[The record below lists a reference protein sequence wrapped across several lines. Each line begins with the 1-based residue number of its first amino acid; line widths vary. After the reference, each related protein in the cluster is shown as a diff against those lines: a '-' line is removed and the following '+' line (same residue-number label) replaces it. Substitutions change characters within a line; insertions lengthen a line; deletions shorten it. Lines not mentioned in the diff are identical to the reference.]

1 MQKAMALAAAVC
13 TLAVATSANAQ
24 SWGVWVGNQAPYG
37 YVNRDGDD
45 WTVRAVCSGER
56 ARGLEGRV
64 RHEEEE
70 GELDPRT
77 ADRMHDAIDRLED
90 RSRDECEEGDRRSI
104 WRIAQQYDR
113 IQGWIENEAHG
124 SERSGW

>member
-1 MQKAMALAAAVC
+1 MRRQLALAAAAGA
-13 TLAVATSANAQ
+13 LALSSSAQAQ
-24 SWGVWVGNQAPYG
+24 GWGIWFGTRSTYG
-37 YVNRDGDD
+37 YAARGGDE
-45 WTVRAVCSGER
+45 WAVRAVCSGER
-56 ARGLEGRV
+56 ARRLEGRV

-90 RSRDECEEGDRRSI
+90 RSRDECEEGDQHSI
-104 WRIAQQYDR
+104 WGIAQQYDR

-124 SERSGW
+124 NWREGW